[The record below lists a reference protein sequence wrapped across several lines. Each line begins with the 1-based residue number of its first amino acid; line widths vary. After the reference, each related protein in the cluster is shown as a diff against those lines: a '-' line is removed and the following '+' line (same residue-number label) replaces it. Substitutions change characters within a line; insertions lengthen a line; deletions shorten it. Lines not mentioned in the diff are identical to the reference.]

1 MAKVGK
7 ILIGTGIGAGLIY
20 LLSSLLGKKKLGDK
34 LDTITL
40 ASIHK
45 LDLQGLV
52 VRIDVVLKNPTEY
65 SLRIKQ
71 PYVRLL
77 IGDKLIG
84 SSQIKNDII
93 EIKGYSSLPLKNPI
107 YITIPVSGLL
117 SLGGSFYQ
125 ALVKK
130 QAVTITIHT
139 LTSIDVG
146 SKWIGY
152 DKKDNIA
159 LKPKLPAKPKSPA
172 APKPT
177 VKTKK

>member
-1 MAKVGK
+1 MAKIGK
-7 ILIGTGIGAGLIY
+7 ILIGTGIGAGFIY
-20 LLSSLLGKKKLGDK
+20 LLSTLLGKKKLGDK

-40 ASIHK
+40 ASIHN
-45 LDLQGLV
+45 LDLKGLV

-65 SLRIKQ
+65 SVRIKQ

-84 SSQIKNDII
+84 SSQIQNEVI

-107 YITIPVSGLL
+107 YITIPASGLL

-130 QAVTITIHT
+130 QPITLTVHT
-139 LTSIDVG
+139 LSSIDLG
-146 SKWIGY
+146 SRWIGY
-152 DKKDNIA
+152 DKKDNIS
-159 LKPKLPAKPKSPA
+159 LKPKLPAKPKLP
-172 APKPT
+172 
-177 VKTKK
+177 VKQKQNVKHK